1 MGDPAT
7 KHISLPIFYDQ
18 WLHAIQDAGVLDLH
32 VIAAELR
39 TVFKKHLADK
49 AILFGNKAFILFGN
63 KTRVPASEVVMID
76 SLKPLENEVI
86 VYAENLGDG
95 WHVSL
100 TQSIENTSYQA
111 QYDTTYFNAHE
122 NGEHMI
128 HHALG
133 SKWRPLPEIIQQGVQ
148 GMCASRIFDMP
159 GMAGSGMTIV
169 NIIEDDDEGTNR
181 HRRIVMTRSPMITDK
196 PY

>member
-1 MGDPAT
+1 MNGPAT

-32 VIAAELR
+32 VIAADLR
-39 TVFKKHLADK
+39 IAFKNNPTDK
-49 AILFGNKAFILFGN
+49 IMLFGNR
-63 KTRVPASEVVMID
+63 TRMPVSEVVMID
-76 SLKPLENEVI
+76 SLKPLENEVM
-86 VYAENLGDG
+86 VYAGKLDDG

-100 TQSIENTSYQA
+100 AQSIEDTSYQA

-159 GMAGSGMTIV
+159 GIAGSGMTIV
-169 NIIEDDDEGTNR
+169 KIIEEDDDGSNR